1 MLSLTEIFKEI
12 AKAIRAKNGQTNK
25 YYKPEDMSTAIR
37 NIPTNTS
44 SDVKIQDEVIA
55 TENGYVYPDEG
66 YDALSGVYVDVP
78 IPDGYIIPSGEF
90 KVDNNG
96 TYPIAPYESVKVE
109 VVSDEYDRFWDSYQK
124 NGEPGYFMGAFAGTG
139 WSAETFKPKYDIRPW
154 NGQMLFWSSYMEEDL
169 EQMLDDC
176 GVKIDLSQCFQ
187 IDQGFAYSHFTRI
200 PELNMTNTGT
210 KNVSMFNSCPNLVT
224 IDKLIVSESNGF
236 LAWFNECPKLT
247 NLMIEGTIAQ
257 NDFDVS
263 QSPLLTHD
271 SLMSIIRALK
281 DFSSDTSGTEHKVTL
296 GETNALKLT
305 SEERKSAKDKGW
317 TIYPTVAET
326 ITVTINGTS
335 YVVNNGTTWV
345 SSGLAGE
352 ENEEGKRFY
361 VASNGKVVTT
371 DGSDTLHLGGRNYAE
386 RGDDVLVD
394 GVEYVTENYASVPT
408 FTINGKGYQFEDG
421 STWRYYYEGANEAN
435 IQTPDDP
442 WVGVMVGSDLC
453 HLFYDADC
461 TNHVELDEA
470 IQKMRVY
477 YTKIAE

>member
-1 MLSLTEIFKEI
+1 MSLTEIFMSI
-12 AKAIRAKNGQTNK
+12 AEAIRSKNGKTTK
-25 YYKPEDMSTAIR
+25 YAPEDMSDAIKK
-37 NIPTNTS
+37 IPTNTS
-44 SDVKIQDEVIA
+44 LDVKIQEEV
-55 TENGYVYPDEG
+55 TVTKNGLVTPSAG
-66 YDALSGVYVDVP
+66 YDAMLAVYVDVP
-78 IPDGYIIPSGEF
+78 IPEGYIKPSGQLSVSE
-90 KVDNNG
+90 NG
-96 TYPIAPYESVKVE
+96 SYPVAPYESVKVE

-169 EQMLDDC
+169 AQMLVDC
-176 GVKIDLSQCFQ
+176 GNKKIDLSQCFQ
-187 IDQGFAYSHFTRI
+187 IDQGFAYSRFTRI

-352 ENEEGKRFY
+352 ENEEGKPFY
-361 VASNGKVVTT
+361 VASNGEVMTP
-371 DGSDTLHLGGRNYAE
+371 DGSDTLHLGGREYAE
-386 RGDDVLVD
+386 RGDDILVD
-394 GVEYVTENYASVPT
+394 GGEYVTENYASVPT
-408 FTINGKGYQFEDG
+408 FTVNGIGYQFEEE
-421 STWRYYYEGANEAN
+421 STWRYYYENSRNEAH
-435 IQTPDDP
+435 IATADDP
-442 WVGVMVGSDLC
+442 WVGITVDSVYYL
-453 HLFYDADC
+453 LYYDADC
-461 TNHVELDEA
+461 TSNVELDDF
-470 IQKMRVY
+470 IQKNRVY
-477 YTKIAE
+477 YTKAY